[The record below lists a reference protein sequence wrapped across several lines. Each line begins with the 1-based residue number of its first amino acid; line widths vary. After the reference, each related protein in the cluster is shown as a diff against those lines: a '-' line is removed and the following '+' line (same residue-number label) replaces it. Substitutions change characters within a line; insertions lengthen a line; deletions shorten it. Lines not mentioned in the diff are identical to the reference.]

1 MKTLCSLVICI
12 FLSLTV
18 LAQGVSGQPA
28 FQRKTYLTEVS
39 LVGGLNYHSFI
50 YQNLE
55 SEADFGGKI
64 GYRFGVNTVW
74 RIHKI
79 GISVGLVA
87 ERKGRVFTLQTDY
100 FDDQSNRMSGGSI
113 KNQLILNYL
122 VIPANFNFNILKSD
136 KLLGD
141 VGFYVGYL
149 QKAKSIDDF
158 SWQRREVTDV
168 TTGYKRVDFGI
179 NVGVTFKLIQI
190 SDLYKIG
197 IGPYGSI
204 GLTPND
210 TTPVSRN
217 FSFGLLLSLT
227 KSKI

>member
-1 MKTLCSLVICI
+1 
-12 FLSLTV
+12 LS
-18 LAQGVSGQPA
+18 
-28 FQRKTYLTEVS
+28 EVS
-39 LVGGLNYHSFI
+39 LVGGLNYHSFF
-50 YQNLE
+50 YENLE
-55 SEADFGGKI
+55 SEAEFGGKI

-87 ERKGRVFTLQTDY
+87 EHKGRIFTLQTDY
-100 FDDQSNRMSGGSI
+100 FDDQSNRMSGGTI

-122 VIPANFNFNILKSD
+122 VMPANFNFNILKSD
-136 KLLGD
+136 KLSGD

-158 SWQRREVTDV
+158 SWKRREVADV
-168 TTGYKRVDFGI
+168 IEGYKRVDFGI

-190 SDLYKIG
+190 SNLYGVG
-197 IGPYGSI
+197 IGPYTSI
-204 GLTPND
+204 GLTPNA
-210 TTPVSRN
+210 VSPANRN

-227 KSKI
+227 RSKI